1 METAT
6 GDATMTPSTLRLGL
20 RALGDFAVV
29 AIVGALAIL
38 LLQLGLMATQAAIPA
53 SLAGAMLL
61 EQACMVLALL
71 WWDRWRPLPAPT
83 APLPTPW
90 PRRKAWLVG
99 ALGGCLLLLLNPAL
113 TWLLGQAGIE
123 VPIPANDALIR
134 ESLAQAPLLEM
145 ASIGLLAP
153 WLEERFVRGRLFG
166 RFRNA
171 GKPVVGLVL
180 TSLLFALLH
189 EFGPDPGQRVAEW
202 LALIGL
208 YAWMGAMFGLLY
220 LWSGRLQTAIVAH
233 AVNNLV
239 LGGLYLLELA

>member
-83 APLPTPW
+83 APLRTPW

-99 ALGGCLLLLLNPAL
+99 ALGGSVMLLLDWGLLTML
-113 TWLLGQAGIE
+113 EQAGIA
-123 VPIPANDALIR
+123 PDPANEASIR
-134 ESLAQAPLLEM
+134 QGLAQAPLLEM

-189 EFGPDPGQRVAEW
+189 EFGPDSHQPLAEW
-202 LALIGL
+202 LALIGV
-208 YAWMGAMFGLLY
+208 YAWSGVVFGLLY
-220 LWSGRLQTAIVAH
+220 LWSGRLGAAMVAH
-233 AVNNLV
+233 AVTNLMY
-239 LGGLYLLELA
+239 GGLVLLELA

>member
-83 APLPTPW
+83 APLRTPW

-99 ALGGCLLLLLNPAL
+99 ALGGSVMLLLDWGLLTML
-113 TWLLGQAGIE
+113 EQAGIA
-123 VPIPANDALIR
+123 PDPANEASIR
-134 ESLAQAPLLEM
+134 QGLAQAPLLEM

-189 EFGPDPGQRVAEW
+189 EFGPDSHQPLAEW
-202 LALIGL
+202 LALIGV
-208 YAWMGAMFGLLY
+208 YAWSGVVFGLLY
-220 LWSGRLQTAIVAH
+220 LWSGRLGAAIVAH
-233 AVNNLV
+233 AVINLMH
-239 LGGLYLLELA
+239 GGLVLLELA